1 VREGI
6 SVLWDDRSAS
16 TGEKLADADLIGL
29 PLRVLV
35 SEKTLKEDAV
45 EWKRRAST
53 ESELVKLQDA
63 LENIRSFV
71 QET

>member
-1 VREGI
+1 
-6 SVLWDDRSAS
+6 
-16 TGEKLADADLIGL
+16 
-29 PLRVLV
+29 VLV

-53 ESELVKLQDA
+53 ESELVKLQDV